1 MFVNRSSNLTCFSR
15 ERPSLT
21 CYDAVRVPEYN
32 PPSGAKPLDLRS
44 PLLKVKR
51 AKQHISDLNA
61 KRAAFIGSN
70 TYTGA
75 PKFNPET
82 SRTQFVLRD
91 VPAIDPEIR
100 LVLGDVA
107 HNLRTALDH
116 LACELA
122 RSVEVADPRVYFP
135 IFKNEEVYKA
145 ESPRKTKGLPKE
157 AKDFIDRIGPYGGH
171 DDLLW
176 GLHELDRIDK
186 HHLLLAI
193 TAKSSRVAS
202 PVISSALD
210 MNLPIYIHYSAFSSA
225 LKTGDVIGEIEGNY
239 EADKEMGVAADIAFG
254 EPEVF
259 RGEALFPK
267 LDLLAERVEVVIN
280 LFVPNPRSGMLT

>member
-1 MFVNRSSNLTCFSR
+1 
-15 ERPSLT
+15 
-21 CYDAVRVPEYN
+21 VPEYK
-32 PPSGAKPLDLRS
+32 PPSGAKPLDLHS
-44 PLLKVKR
+44 PFLKVKW
-51 AKQHISDLNA
+51 AKHHISDLNA

-70 TYTGA
+70 TYTGI

-82 SRTQFVLRD
+82 NRTQFVLRD
-91 VPAIDPEIR
+91 VPAIDPGIR
-100 LVLGDVA
+100 LLLGDVA

-116 LACELA
+116 LAWELA
-122 RSVEVADPRVYFP
+122 RSVEVSDPRDYFP
-135 IFKNEEVYKA
+135 ISRNEVVYKD

-202 PVISSALD
+202 PVMSRALD
-210 MNLPIYIHYSAFSSA
+210 VNSRIYFHYSAFSSA
-225 LKTGDVIGEIEGNY
+225 LKTGDVIGEIEGNH
-239 EADKEMGVAADIAFG
+239 EADKEMSVAADIAFG

-267 LDLLAERVEVVIN
+267 LDLLAEHVEGVIS
-280 LFVPNPRSGMLT
+280 LFGPNPRSGMLT